1 MTNEEYKAFWHR
13 AAMAFP
19 RIAEFFTV
27 LDFHSRAEL
36 SEADREE
43 RHYLWKQTF
52 YPLDIEDCQRSL
64 ADMIAGTIP
73 GIGFDPSDFPAKI
86 RAQASEYRNRRA
98 RELTNQTLH
107 QNLRGDG
114 KKVRAEMQAESAE
127 IERKAKELFIERRP
141 DIVWPWKYL
150 GVCNFDRKERWNLW
164 RECVRE
170 VCEEGEQEQ
179 VA

>member
-1 MTNEEYKAFWHR
+1 MNEAEYRTFWKR
-13 AAMAFP
+13 ACLAFP
-19 RIAEFFTV
+19 RIAEFFAV
-27 LDFHSRAEL
+27 ADFKSNRPLTDEE
-36 SEADREE
+36 SKE

-52 YPLDIEDCQRSL
+52 YPLDNEDCQRAL

-86 RAQASEYRNRRA
+86 RARASEFRNQRA

-107 QNLRGDG
+107 KSLRGDG
-114 KKVRAEMQAESAE
+114 KRIRAEMQAETTE
-127 IERKAKELFIERRP
+127 IERKAKALFIERRP
-141 DIVWPWKYL
+141 DIEWPWKYL
-150 GVCNFDRKERWNLW
+150 GVINFDRRERWNLW
-164 RECVRE
+164 LECVRE